1 MQGWTKITFWKSYH
15 MTFLSFRVR
24 GWMAES
30 LTTENHYIINTLG
43 GTAVTQTCHQI
54 EVLESFVREQMACLQ
69 VGRSKNE

>member
-1 MQGWTKITFWKSYH
+1 MLFRSGVDSRIKQGVKAVLCLEYS
-15 MTFLSFRVR
+15 MNAR
-24 GWMAES
+24 
-30 LTTENHYIINTLG
+30 NTLG